1 MMKEKIPTLKESMME
16 ELREARMNLLIAQD
30 KFNYADEEYFE
41 VANEELTIAQKK
53 VNLCLQKIKTLRD
66 EDYALDTGVSSGQNW

>member
-1 MMKEKIPTLKESMME
+1 MMKEKIPTLKESMVE
-16 ELREARMNLLIAQD
+16 ELYEARMNLLIAQD

-53 VNLCLQKIKTLRD
+53 VNLCLWKIKNLRG
-66 EDYALDTGVSSGQNW
+66 EDYILDTGVSSNW

>member
-1 MMKEKIPTLKESMME
+1 MMKEKNLTLRESMME
-16 ELREARMNLLIAQD
+16 ELREARVNLLVAQD

-53 VNLCLQKIKTLRD
+53 VNLCLQKIKNLRG
-66 EDYALDTGVSSGQNW
+66 EDYTIDIGVSSNW

>member
-1 MMKEKIPTLKESMME
+1 MMKEKTPTLRESMME

-30 KFNYADEEYFE
+30 KFNYANEEYFE

-53 VNLCLQKIKTLRD
+53 VNLCLQKIKNLRD
-66 EDYALDTGVSSGQNW
+66 EDYTLDTGVSSNW

>member
-41 VANEELTIAQKK
+41 VANEELTIAQKR
-53 VNLCLQKIKTLRD
+53 VNLCLQKIKNLHG
-66 EDYALDTGVSSGQNW
+66 EDYALDTGVSSNW